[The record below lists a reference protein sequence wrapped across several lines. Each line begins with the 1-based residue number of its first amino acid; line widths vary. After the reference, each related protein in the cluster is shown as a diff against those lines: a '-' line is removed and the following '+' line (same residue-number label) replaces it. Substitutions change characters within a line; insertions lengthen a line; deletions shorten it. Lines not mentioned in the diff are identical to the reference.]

1 MYTPDDQSNAYLSAS
16 YDENG
21 YDIPSLPYVPYT
33 QYVEHSSPVEVA
45 ASVDPIP
52 LASPAPL
59 APVQEQAPTPKRR
72 RRRLWIPLGIAAL
85 LLLIIGVSLFP
96 LVSYLNRST
105 PEKTLSTFCTALEK
119 EAYQVAYDQLT
130 ANLQTQLTE
139 SQFAS
144 SLSADKIIQCT
155 YGSTSEASTSTKT
168 SLKLVHFQQHFV
180 NNDIVTLIKQPDK
193 IWKIS
198 DLSLAS

>member
-33 QYVEHSSPVEVA
+33 QYIEHSLPIEVA
-45 ASVDPIP
+45 APVDSIP
-52 LASPAPL
+52 LASPVPFV
-59 APVQEQAPTPKRR
+59 PVQEQAPSPKR

-85 LLLIIGVSLFP
+85 LLLIIGGSLFP

-105 PEKTLSTFCTALEK
+105 PEKTLSTFCNALEK

-155 YGSTSEASTSTKT
+155 YGSTSEASTLTKT
-168 SLKLVHFQQHFV
+168 SLKLVHYQQHYV
-180 NNDIVTLIKQPDK
+180 NNDVVTLTKQPDK
-193 IWKIS
+193 IWRIS
-198 DLSLAS
+198 DLSVAS